1 MELTELHQIRSKI
14 AGLKNYVDSGTL
26 PIDKKNNLNSIRSEI
41 QILQTE
47 IATLQSE
54 IAFLQNDNLGKST
67 LERIDRPGWPK
78 TLTAQNGWLWKYINF
93 DHDKCHKDDIAIDM
107 RTDSSGNNR
116 FTIKKGETT
125 HVVQFGWFLSEWFND
140 SDYSATCHNYT
151 TKAEFYK
158 QDISKNNDDIN
169 TKRTELATKQNLL
182 ALKQQLEKTT
192 ASDEMTGLKNE
203 LLQLE
208 VKLRSSYEEFYQSVI
223 EKSELFNRLHGMVPD
238 ISLVF
243 KMLNDEKLSFFRYV
257 IQDLKLDNFLELIQQ
272 IDAGN

>member
-1 MELTELHQIRSKI
+1 M
-14 AGLKNYVDSGTL
+14 
-26 PIDKKNNLNSIRSEI
+26 
-41 QILQTE
+41 
-47 IATLQSE
+47 
-54 IAFLQNDNLGKST
+54 
-67 LERIDRPGWPK
+67 ERIDRPGWPK

-223 EKSELFNRLHGMVPD
+223 EKSELFNRLHEMVPD